1 MSRQFDE
8 YMSDKFEL
16 YGEVHSLVEPD
27 NFEEL
32 MEALQVR
39 DLIQQAIDSTMHDED
54 SSGYC
59 DILQT
64 QEDYIQ
70 EFLDGLGE
78 FDNSHLMNNISYVTK
93 KNGLRLGDLEK
104 LLGVSAGY
112 ISRTAKEN
120 SSKKL
125 SIDIVWKIARLFGI
139 GIKALIEDELE
150 IPNSNTEVLTTFLNK
165 LCRQTEENV
174 IEWES
179 NGGVVCFLDE
189 QYKTLG
195 LITEE
200 DDESVYHPDHLNPDL
215 KWVLTDD
222 IFVCKGINKDK
233 QLVIIPFN
241 TEKIQRVNYDFLFV
255 WTTKDTTS
263 PNGKKYHWE
272 KAFYT
277 SDDRFGKLATCAE
290 TLYKIIQNQECDA
303 KVSPTVRSFIS
314 DYLK

>member
-1 MSRQFDE
+1 MPRQFDE
-8 YMSDKFEL
+8 YTSDKFEL
-16 YGEVHSLVEPD
+16 YGELHSLVDPD

-32 MEALQVR
+32 MEALR
-39 DLIQQAIDSTMHDED
+39 LRELIQQAIDSTMHDED
-54 SSGYC
+54 DSRYS

-64 QEDYIQ
+64 QENYIQ
-70 EFLDGLGE
+70 EFLDRLGE
-78 FDNSHLMNNISYVTK
+78 FDNSHLINNISYITK

-125 SIDIVWKIARLFGI
+125 SIDVVWRIARLFEVD
-139 GIKALIEDELE
+139 IKALIETDLE
-150 IPNSNTEVLTTFLNK
+150 IPNSNTEMLATFLSK

-179 NGGVVCFLDE
+179 NGGVVCVLNE
-189 QYKTLG
+189 RYKTLG

-200 DDESVYHPDHLNPDL
+200 DDQAVYHPDHLNPDL

-222 IFVCKGINKDK
+222 IFVCKVINKDK
-233 QLVIIPFN
+233 QFVIIPFN
-241 TEKIQRVNYDFLFV
+241 TEKIQRVNYDFIFV

-263 PNGKKYHWE
+263 PNGKKHHWE

-277 SDDRFGKLATCAE
+277 SDDRFEKLATCAE
-290 TLYKIIQNQECDA
+290 ALYKIIQNQECDA
-303 KVSPTVRSFIS
+303 KVSPSVRSFIS
-314 DYLK
+314 GYLK